1 MIDFPCAKINLGLNI
16 IGRRAD
22 GYHDIETV
30 FYPIGLTDALEVV
43 PSSDEMGKNGSDD
56 GKTSLHRRGISIDAP
71 ADSDLTVKAYRLLD
85 ADYHLPP
92 VDIHLLKKIPM
103 GAGLGG
109 GSSDAASALCLLN
122 NLFALGLSTEE
133 LEAYAARLGADCAF
147 FVNAQPVFAEG
158 IGNILT
164 PIGLSLNGYGI
175 IVVKPDVFVST
186 KEAYAGVKP
195 RRPQVSLRRIIGRPV
210 ETWRENMTNDFEESI
225 FARYPVIGDVKN
237 ELYRLGA
244 VYASMSGSG
253 SSVYGLFAPGRECP
267 TQNFAGSAFVYKGRL
282 K

>member
-43 PSSDEMGKNGSDD
+43 PGSDEMGKNSSDG

-92 VDIHLLKKIPM
+92 VDIHLLKKIPL

-109 GSSDAASALCLLN
+109 GSSDAASALRLLN

-133 LEAYAARLGADCAF
+133 LETYAARLGADCAF
-147 FVNAQPVFAEG
+147 FINAQPVFAEG
-158 IGNILT
+158 IGDILT

-186 KEAYAGVKP
+186 KEAYAGVRP
-195 RRPQVSLRRIIGRPV
+195 RRPQVSLRKVIGQPV

-225 FARYPVIGDVKN
+225 FARYPVIGDVKD

-253 SSVYGLFAPGRECP
+253 SSVYGLFVPGRECP